1 MAALSADRNT
11 LYADPRIEAYPVA
24 TDTTI
29 YKGSLV
35 MINSSGYAIPGADT
49 ASCVFV
55 GVAQEQVVVASGAD
69 NGSKYVKVARLGCYR
84 FAYGGTAAITDVGT
98 MAYLVD
104 DQTVNVA
111 GSTSNDIPCGKITQV
126 NTTANE
132 VWLDI
137 GLAWV

>member
-1 MAALSADRNT
+1 MTALSADRNT
-11 LYADPRIEAYPVA
+11 LYADPRVEAYPVA

-35 MINSSGYAIPGADT
+35 MLNSSGYAIPGADT

-69 NGSKYVKVARLGCYR
+69 NGSKYVKVMRQGCYR
-84 FAYGGTAAITDVGT
+84 FGYGGTAAITDIGT
-98 MAYLVD
+98 MVYLVD

-111 GSTSNDIPCGKITQV
+111 ASTTNDIPCGKITQV
-126 NTTANE
+126 NTTANV
-132 VWLDI
+132 VWIDI

>member
-11 LYADPRIEAYPVA
+11 LYADPRVEAYPVA

-35 MINSSGYAIPGADT
+35 MLNSSGYAIPGADT

-69 NGSKYVKVARLGCYR
+69 NGSKYVKVRRLGC
-84 FAYGGTAAITDVGT
+84 FKFGYGGTAAITLVGT
-98 MAYLVD
+98 KVYLVD
-104 DQTVNVA
+104 DQTVNAVA
-111 GSTSNDIPCGKITQV
+111 STTNDIPAGYVTQYV
-126 NTTANE
+126 SASV
-132 VWLDI
+132 VWIDI